1 MSRLLLVS
9 SATLWIEQSFGQDTG
24 GPFKGTM
31 AINKE
36 TSGSCYD
43 NRGQSIPEGMLFEP
57 GPDECQVCTC
67 LRQLPVLC
75 RTVLCAPP
83 QGCRSLRVGDA
94 CCEWVC
100 DQWEDTGN
108 GSVSDLG
115 LRLVASAVTAILS
128 LSLLFFLIYRLRQ
141 RKLRGRQNHLE
152 AESYNS
158 MGGRPDDS
166 MEDIPGQSFNL
177 GSLKPHDRVMMRRP
191 FPPSY
196 TEAMYGMQVGN
207 TGAVTSDHTTTHS
220 LDLSSE
226 QEAPPYSSIHQDPVI
241 SYPVA
246 TLGRLVLP
254 VPQPHQLHRGTN
266 SPAYQLDGPDST
278 TCNTL
283 PSMVRRAMRENETR
297 PSLPGTVDEPEDSHQ
312 PYSLQLNLSTART
325 SNSSSYITDQHT
337 YGLSPSSQSPSDS
350 EAELTQ
356 TAV

>member
-9 SATLWIEQSFGQDTG
+9 SATLLIENSFGQDTG

-36 TSGSCYD
+36 TSGSCTD

-100 DQWEDTGN
+100 DQWEDTGH

-158 MGGRPDDS
+158 MGGRQDDS
-166 MEDIPGQSFNL
+166 IEDIPGQTFNL
-177 GSLKPHDRVMMRRP
+177 GSLKPHDRAMMRRP
-191 FPPSY
+191 FPPTY
-196 TEAMYGMQVGN
+196 NEAMYGHQISSAGPLASEQAASN
-207 TGAVTSDHTTTHS
+207 S
-220 LDLSSE
+220 LDLSSD

-254 VPQPHQLHRGTN
+254 GPHLHCGTLNPTHQL
-266 SPAYQLDGPDST
+266 AGPGAT

-283 PSMVRRAMRENETR
+283 PSMIRRVMREHETR
-297 PSLPGTVDEPEDSHQ
+297 PSLPGTVDEAEPDLQ
-312 PYSLQLNLSTART
+312 PYSLQLNMNPSST
-325 SNSSSYITDQHT
+325 SNSSSYGSHRIN
-337 YGLSPSSQSPSDS
+337 YNLSPPSLSPSDS
-350 EAELTQ
+350 EPELTQ

>member
-9 SATLWIEQSFGQDTG
+9 SATLWLEKSFGQDTG

-100 DQWEDTGN
+100 DQWEDTGH

-158 MGGRPDDS
+158 MGGRQDDS
-166 MEDIPGQSFNL
+166 IEDIPGHSFNL
-177 GSLKPHDRVMMRRP
+177 GSLKPHDRAMMRRP

-196 TEAMYGMQVGN
+196 NEAMYGLPMGNVGTLASEQPAAN
-207 TGAVTSDHTTTHS
+207 S

-254 VPQPHQLHRGTN
+254 GPHLHPGNT
-266 SPAYQLDGPDST
+266 SPAYQLEGPDST

-283 PSMVRRAMRENETR
+283 PSMVRRAMRDTDTR
-297 PSLPGTVDEPEDSHQ
+297 PSLPGSVDELEDDRQ
-312 PYSLQLNLSTART
+312 PYSLQLNLNTP
-325 SNSSSYITDQHT
+325 NSSSYGSHRHN
-337 YGLSPSSQSPSDS
+337 YSVSPSSQTQSDS
-350 EAELTQ
+350 EPELTQ

>member
-1 MSRLLLVS
+1 MSMIVLVS
-9 SATLWIEQSFGQDTG
+9 FILLWIDKNYGQDTG

-36 TSGSCYD
+36 TSGSCTD

-100 DQWEDTGN
+100 DQWDDPGH
-108 GSVSDLG
+108 GAVSDLG

-158 MGGRPDDS
+158 RQDES
-166 MEDIPGQSFNL
+166 IEDIPGQTFSL
-177 GSLKPHDRVMMRRP
+177 GSLKPYDRAMMRRP

-196 TEAMYGMQVGN
+196 NEAMYGHPIPA
-207 TGAVTSDHTTTHS
+207 TGPSGPEQSNAFDV
-220 LDLSSE
+220 SSE
-226 QEAPPYSSIHQDPVI
+226 QDAPPYSSIHQDPVI

-254 VPQPHQLHRGTN
+254 QPPHYFGNGASPSRSERPGTN
-266 SPAYQLDGPDST
+266 S
-278 TCNTL
+278 CNTL
-283 PSMVRRAMRENETR
+283 PSMIRRAMRDSSTR
-297 PSLPGTVDEPEDSHQ
+297 PSLPGSVEESEEPRQ
-312 PYSLQLNLSTART
+312 PFSLQLSLDTSRN
-325 SNSSSYITDQHT
+325 SNSSSFGSQRLNCS
-337 YGLSPSSQSPSDS
+337 LSPASGTLPPSDS
-350 EAELTQ
+350 EPELTQ

>member
-9 SATLWIEQSFGQDTG
+9 SATLLIESSFCQDTG

-36 TSGSCYD
+36 TSGSCTD

-100 DQWEDTGN
+100 DQWDETGH

-158 MGGRPDDS
+158 MGGRQDDS
-166 MEDIPGQSFNL
+166 IEDIPGQTFNL
-177 GSLKPHDRVMMRRP
+177 GSLKPQDRAMMRRP

-196 TEAMYGMQVGN
+196 NEAMYGHQITGPGPIASDQVASN
-207 TGAVTSDHTTTHS
+207 S
-220 LDLSSE
+220 LDLSSD

-254 VPQPHQLHRGTN
+254 GPHNHFGTANPSHQL
-266 SPAYQLDGPDST
+266 DSQEAT

-283 PSMVRRAMRENETR
+283 PSMIRRVMRDADSR
-297 PSLPGTVDEPEDSHQ
+297 PSLPGSVDEVEEDRQ
-312 PYSLQLNLSTART
+312 PYSLQLNLNTSRN
-325 SNSSSYITDQHT
+325 SNSSSFGTNRINYS
-337 YGLSPSSQSPSDS
+337 LSPSTRSPSDS
-350 EAELTQ
+350 EPELTQ

>member
-1 MSRLLLVS
+1 MTQLLLVS
-9 SATLWIEQSFGQDTG
+9 SATMLVERGLCQDTG
-24 GPFKGTM
+24 GPFKGTL
-31 AINKE
+31 AINNE
-36 TSGSCYD
+36 ASGSCTD

-100 DQWEDTGN
+100 DQWDDTGH

-152 AESYNS
+152 AESY
-158 MGGRPDDS
+158 GHDDS
-166 MEDIPGQSFNL
+166 IEDIPGQTFNL
-177 GSLKPHDRVMMRRP
+177 GSLKPHDRTMMRRP

-196 TEAMYGMQVGN
+196 NEAMYGHHVPLPP
-207 TGAVTSDHTTTHS
+207 DHPPSHT
-220 LDLSSE
+220 LDLSSD
-226 QEAPPYSSIHQDPVI
+226 QDAPPYSSIHQDPVI

-254 VPQPHQLHRGTN
+254 GPPHPLGTSN
-266 SPAYQLDGPDST
+266 TS
-278 TCNTL
+278 NTL
-283 PSMVRRAMRENETR
+283 PSMIRRVVPDHDTR
-297 PSLPGTVDEPEDSHQ
+297 LPLPGSVDQADDDHHH
-312 PYSLQLNLSTART
+312 YSLQLNLNT
-325 SNSSSYITDQHT
+325 SSSPYIGTNLITHT
-337 YGLSPSSQSPSDS
+337 LSPSTRSPGDS
-350 EAELTQ
+350 EQEVTQ